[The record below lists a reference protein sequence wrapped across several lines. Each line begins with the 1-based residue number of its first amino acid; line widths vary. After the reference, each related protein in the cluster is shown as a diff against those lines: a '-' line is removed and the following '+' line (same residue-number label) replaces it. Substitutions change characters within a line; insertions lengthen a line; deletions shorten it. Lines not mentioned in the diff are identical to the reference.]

1 MMVLDELIT
10 ESGRI
15 KEAMEEM
22 CKEEEEV
29 AFITWVMAAIVM
41 TIVEPKEVDHGAR
54 MIVVMIVEEMRITE
68 VEMIDMGERT
78 VMVGTERQS
87 KLSGV

>member
-41 TIVEPKEVDHGAR
+41 TIVEPKEVDHGSR
-54 MIVVMIVEEMRITE
+54 MIIVMIVEEMRITE

>member
-54 MIVVMIVEEMRITE
+54 MIIVMIVEEMRITE